1 MKIAIVFP
9 GQGSQRQGMLQGFAE
24 TSIVRQT
31 MDEASAVLGQ
41 DLWQLIES
49 GPAEEL
55 NATVNTQPVMLSS
68 AYAMYRAWESAGGPR
83 AAVMAGHSLG
93 EYTALVAA
101 GALSFADA
109 VPLVRFRA
117 QAMQEAVPMGTGGM
131 AVIMGLDAAAV
142 KAACEEAAQGE
153 VVEAVNFND
162 QAQIVIAGLKSAV
175 ERACVAAKARGAK
188 RALPLPVSAPFH
200 SSLLKPAAEKLR
212 ERLAD
217 TVIKQPAIPVIH
229 NFDVTTHADPASI
242 REALAQQAA
251 NPVRWVETVQSM
263 AAMGITHVVEI
274 GPGKVLQGLVKRI
287 APEIAALAVTD
298 AESLNTTLEAL
309 A

>member
-212 ERLAD
+212 ERLAV
-217 TVIKQPAIPVIH
+217 TAIKQPAIPVIH

-263 AAMGITHVVEI
+263 AAMGVTHVVEI

-287 APEIAALAVTD
+287 APDVVALAVTD